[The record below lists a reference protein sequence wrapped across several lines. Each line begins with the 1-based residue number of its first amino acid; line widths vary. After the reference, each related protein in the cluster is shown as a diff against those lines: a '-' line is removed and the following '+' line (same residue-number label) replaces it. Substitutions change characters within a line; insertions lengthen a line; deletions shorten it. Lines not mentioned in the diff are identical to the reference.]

1 MNDRRDEEI
10 KVVAASAPKRDKR
23 LIVLIVCLCVAVALA
38 IGAVGGFIGHAIGK
52 SNVTVI
58 HSQDGNVSQ
67 LSQINERSIVDVVDE
82 VADSVVEIECTV
94 LVQSG
99 GGWFQRPTTYSA
111 TSAGS
116 GVIISADGTIVTNHH
131 VIEGATQIKVRL
143 RNGEEHTASLVGSDQ
158 SHDIAV
164 LKISAENLTYATFGT
179 YELKVG
185 QTVVV
190 IGNPLGKLG
199 GSVTDGI
206 ISALDRDI
214 SIDGVT
220 MRLLQT
226 NASSNSGNTGGGMF
240 ELDGR
245 LIGIVNAKST
255 GTDVEGLG
263 FAIPADVALS
273 VVTEILSA

>member
-67 LSQINERSIVDVVDE
+67 LSQIDE

-131 VIEGATQIKVRL
+131 VIDGATQIKVRL

-214 SIDGVT
+214 SIDGAT

-226 NASSNSGNTGGGMF
+226 NASINSGNSGGGMF
-240 ELDGR
+240 DLDGR